1 MKPITTKVS
10 PTGEISIGGISTKT
24 LAETYGT
31 PLYVIDYATLEAN
44 ANAYLKPLQTLYP
57 NSLVTYASKACLVK
71 GLIAPLAALGMGFD
85 VVSAGEIITAI
96 KGGADTNK
104 MVFHGNNKSKEELEL
119 AITHNIRI
127 IIDNETE
134 IKLLSAASTKLN
146 KKARVLVRIKP
157 EIEAH
162 THEYIKTGHI
172 DSKFGIDKNHIL
184 EAIRTLNNDSNID
197 FLGIHSHIG
206 SQIFDIE
213 PFVDL
218 AKIMV
223 GHMKRIK
230 DELGIE
236 IKELNLGGGI
246 GIQYTTAD
254 NAPKIALVLEA
265 MIKSL
270 KESLT
275 EHHLNEPLLMV
286 EPGRSTIATAG
297 VTLYE
302 IGTVKTTPGLNYV
315 FIDGGMAD
323 NPRFI
328 MYKSLYTFELANRAN
343 EPATKPYTIA
353 GKFCES
359 GDKIGENV
367 MLPDTNEGDHLIVY
381 GTGAYNY
388 AMASNY
394 NRFCKPAM
402 IMVKDGAVIELLKR
416 ETIEDLLKND
426 V

>member
-1 MKPITTKVS
+1 MKPITTTVS
-10 PTGEISIGGISTKT
+10 DSGEISIGGVSTSA
-24 LAETYGT
+24 LVNTYGT
-31 PLYVIDYATLEAN
+31 PLYVIDYATMEAN
-44 ANAYLKPLQTLYP
+44 AKVYLNPLAKLYP

-71 GLIAPLAALGMGFD
+71 GLIQPLSDLGMGFD

-119 AITHNIRI
+119 AISHNIRI
-127 IIDNETE
+127 IIDNKTE
-134 IKLLSAASTKLN
+134 IKQLSALCQSTGKQ
-146 KKARVLVRIKP
+146 ARVLVRIKP

-172 DSKFGIDKNHIL
+172 DSKFGIDKDHIL
-184 EAIRTLNNDSNID
+184 EAIRTLDTDPNIE

-206 SQIFDIE
+206 SQIFDTE

-218 AKIMV
+218 AQLMA
-223 GHMKRIK
+223 GHMKRIQ
-230 DELGIE
+230 DELGITV
-236 IKELNLGGGI
+236 KELNLGGGI
-246 GIQYTTAD
+246 GIQYTAED
-254 NAPKIALVLEA
+254 DAPNIASVLDA
-265 MIKSL
+265 MVVSL
-270 KESLT
+270 KTALKT
-275 EHHLNEPLLMV
+275 HNLPEPLLMV

-297 VTLYE
+297 VTLYN
-302 IGTVKTTPGLNYV
+302 IGTVKTTPGVNYA

-323 NPRFI
+323 NPRYI
-328 MYKSLYTFELANRAN
+328 MYKSKYTFELANRAN
-343 EPATKPYTIA
+343 ETAEKPYTIA

-359 GDKIGENV
+359 GDKIGENI
-367 MLPDTNEGDHLIVY
+367 MLPTVEEGDHLIVY

-402 IMVKDGAVIELLKR
+402 VMVKDGAVIELLQR
-416 ETIEDLLKND
+416 ESIEDLLKND
-426 V
+426 A